1 MRGRRLVQGVAGLA
15 ALTIALSGCGLSLPF
30 SLGFG
35 SGSDGTFDGSELTV
49 PVLHSSGAKGGVTTQ
64 RITAAPADGA
74 GLSIDIT
81 ENDVSGVDAVTQSGT
96 WAAVT
101 AATLLTGAQ
110 PDTAYTFGFDARVAT
125 PAAGA
130 ITAVGVLALYFDTDV
145 QPGVALAGTVTPLG
159 TIGPVAGLPEMV
171 SAAIDA
177 GGIDTILV
185 PAGQR
190 TAPDATGSL
199 VDLDQLA
206 ATGGM
211 TVSEVADVA
220 TAYSVV
226 TGADLPA
233 SVFPTPPAMPTP
245 LPTVAPDGDPDA
257 AGDDDGG
264 GDAADAVLRALTARL
279 ETAVDDLADPAAPGA
294 DPGRATAA
302 TAAADRAATLQD
314 AGDVAGA
321 IEATAA
327 ALDLAA
333 AATAARVSA
342 TDAAQLADRIAA
354 ASEALLDQLFAA
366 PPASLDEA
374 DALLRV
380 ARSAVDAYA
389 LSRFAA
395 QTFAATGGG
404 DAGSDTA
411 AAGTAASAT
420 TASVVAAS
428 ALQTA
433 EDIRPDGETGEGA
446 DTGAEGA
453 LADGADLTGLASLL
467 RRATIAT
474 EDAADAVLPTGDA
487 ESAGGST
494 DAADVGDAVDLF
506 PLRLTAIDATRED
519 LTALATAADGAGDG
533 AADGPASGG
542 WAALSVATSMYV
554 LCAPVL
560 TTVPEGVPFGRAADG
575 TLRDTTAEDAADGG
589 AVPTRAAVAEEW
601 TVHAIEAVQS
611 GGADAGFLR
620 GAFADAALRSS
631 AATDTTPTGPA
642 PTDTAA
648 PYIAPFVTARVL
660 AFAAGAERS

>member
-15 ALTIALSGCGLSLPF
+15 ALTIALSACGLSLPF

-64 RITAAPADGA
+64 RITATPADGA

-110 PDTAYTFGFDARVAT
+110 PDTAYTFGFDARIAT

-233 SVFPTPPAMPTP
+233 SVFPTPPATPTP
-245 LPTVAPDGDPDA
+245 LPTVAPDGDQAA
-257 AGDDDGG
+257 AGDDGGG
-264 GDAADAVLRALTARL
+264 GDAADAGLRALTARL
-279 ETAVDDLADPAAPGA
+279 ETAVDDLADPAASGA

-302 TAAADRAATLQD
+302 TAAADRAAALQE
-314 AGDVAGA
+314 AGDVTGA
-321 IEATAA
+321 IEATAG

-342 TDAAQLADRIAA
+342 TDAAQLADRTAA

-374 DALLRV
+374 DAVLRV

-395 QTFAATGGG
+395 QTFAATGGA
-404 DAGSDTA
+404 DAGSDTTD
-411 AAGTAASAT
+411 AGTAASAT
-420 TASVVAAS
+420 TAAVVAAS
-428 ALQTA
+428 ALQAA

-446 DTGAEGA
+446 DTDAAGA

-474 EDAADAVLPTGDA
+474 EDAAAAVLPTGDA

-494 DAADVGDAVDLF
+494 DAADLL
-506 PLRLTAIDATRED
+506 PLRLAAIDAARED

-542 WAALSVATSMYV
+542 WAALSVATSIYV

-560 TTVPEGVPFGRAADG
+560 TMVPDGVPLGRAADG
-575 TLRDTTAEDAADGG
+575 TLRDTTAEDAADGN
-589 AVPTRAAVAEEW
+589 AVLTRAAVAEEW
-601 TVHAIEAVQS
+601 TVHAIEAVQT
-611 GGADAGFLR
+611 GGADAAFLR

-631 AATDTTPTGPA
+631 AATAASPTDPA
-642 PTDTAA
+642 PTDTDA